1 VSHFQHRFISP
12 KLTDSLEVVYTSRR
26 ILPVFTGICLLI
38 FLLLPQVSA
47 DWCILST
54 HELDETVPVG
64 EYRHWNMHASDVR
77 ARRLFNWSSVNQ
89 QIHVYV
95 YNSSSSSLQY
105 LEQAYENQ
113 TTGSFEFIIPIN
125 ATWSIEWVNPGPN
138 IANVTGEYTIWL
150 ERDTC
155 TQIPGFP
162 LTAILLG
169 LLVGITIPLYARK
182 RKNRL

>member
-1 VSHFQHRFISP
+1 MVS
-12 KLTDSLEVVYTSRR
+12 TSRK
-26 ILPVFTGICLLI
+26 IIPALTGIFLLI
-38 FLLLPQVSA
+38 FLLQPQVSA
-47 DWCILST
+47 DWCQLT
-54 HELDETVPVG
+54 TEELNESITAGD
-64 EYRHWNMHASDVR
+64 YRHWNMHASDVR

-89 QIHVYV
+89 LIHVYV
-95 YNSSSSSLQY
+95 FNSSSGSEQY

-113 TTGSFEFIIPIN
+113 TSGSFEFIIPVN

-155 TQIPGFP
+155 AQIPGFP
-162 LTAILLG
+162 LTAIFLG

-182 RKNRL
+182 RKNKP